1 MGMPPIG
8 DEYAAY
14 PRNYGPGSF
23 DPGPRRVRIDAI
35 GDAWRVMS
43 ADWGTWVLVTLSL
56 IGVSIVASMPLII
69 YSFIRRGMTQADPFA
84 YTPEYYAVAA
94 VCACFSQFLIGVAT
108 DAFIYF
114 GLRRHRGE
122 FAPFGQAFNFSGRF
136 GALVAAE
143 AIMSPLAILALVG
156 GFAVQ
161 GTTSGQAPFDRA
173 LAMLGGQAGGSLV
186 AAMVFAFAAFVPLL
200 VLDQGM
206 SPAEAFRTSFQ
217 TAGPKIVPIVG
228 LLIAAGF
235 LSGVGFLA
243 CFVGGLFTYPI
254 LLLTKAIL
262 YHDFFRLKAAAGP
275 APAEYGMT
283 PPGA

>member
-43 ADWGTWVLVTLSL
+43 ADWGTWVLITLCQF
-56 IGVSIVASMPLII
+56 GVMIVASAPMII
-69 YSFIRRGMTQADPFA
+69 YSFVRRGLNQADPFA
-84 YTPEYYAVAA
+84 YTPEYYVVAA
-94 VCACFSQFLIGVAT
+94 VCTCFSQFLMGIAS
-108 DAFIYF
+108 DAFVFF
-114 GLRRHRGE
+114 GLRRYRGE

-143 AIMSPLAILALVG
+143 AILSPLGLLALVG

-161 GTTSGQAPFDRA
+161 NTTSGQAPFDRA
-173 LAMLGGQAGGSLV
+173 MAMSGGQIAGSLV
-186 AAMVFAFAAFVPLL
+186 AAVIFALAVFVPLL

-206 SPAEAFRTSFQ
+206 VPGEAFKTSFQ
-217 TAGPKIVPIVG
+217 AAGPKFFGIFG

-235 LSGVGFLA
+235 LSAIGFAACCVGL
-243 CFVGGLFTYPI
+243 LFTYPI
-254 LLLTKAIL
+254 LLITKAVL
-262 YHDFFRLKAAAGP
+262 YHDFFRPRPGSGP
-275 APAEYGMT
+275 APAQYGMA
-283 PPGA
+283 PPSG